1 MKALMDHFS
10 SGQQILSI
18 GLTTVSINYLFFISY
33 RPLRVRSGC
42 LYRISLLK
50 ALIKRKNFEIF
61 QSAIFYVKS
70 CATIDRESLIQGSFR
85 FPRMKGEKRG
95 GLLPSEEIN
104 GSLASILK
112 SVVPISSSG

>member
-1 MKALMDHFS
+1 MTMD
-10 SGQQILSI
+10 
-18 GLTTVSINYLFFISY
+18 Y

-42 LYRISLLK
+42 LYRISVLK

-70 CATIDRESLIQGSFR
+70 CATIDRESLIHGSFR
-85 FPRMKGEKRG
+85 FPRMKGEKGG